1 MCIVP
6 AERARGGRARGDDRD
21 GSGEGG
27 APSSRMTPPRFRRSS
42 AGTASVRGSPS
53 RGPGRDCLVGPLC
66 VKSQRANEQVEKC
79 VARRSCITGIEPAT

>member
-53 RGPGRDCLVGPLC
+53 RGPGRESRRPVVCDDDREP
-66 VKSQRANEQVEKC
+66 NEQEKRAGIEKS
-79 VARRSCITGIEPAT
+79 VGAGIEPAT